1 MTTANP
7 TTRTT
12 PPTPADPSTPTD
24 PSATST
30 TATAAATVKRWL
42 QLGVED
48 ERSRRAFNLVA
59 AALVFYWVLQRF
71 EPSPFGVLVKGA
83 VIGGLYSLIAL
94 GIALVYRA
102 NRIVNFAQ
110 GDLGGVP
117 GSLAVL
123 LIAVSGWPYP
133 LAILAG
139 LATGVLLGVVVEVG
153 LIRRFT
159 KAPRLVLTVVTIGIA
174 QVLTFIEIGMPRVFH
189 ATVPPQSFPSPFN
202 QHFGI
207 GPVTFYGN
215 DILAMAAVPVVL
227 VALAWFLNRTHTG
240 VAIRACAESADRASL
255 LGVPVKRINLV
266 VWAVAALLATVGVL
280 LRAGVVGLPIG
291 SALGLSVLL
300 RTLAAAVIGRM
311 EKMPTIVIAAV
322 LLGVIEQAVVWHTGS
337 TDSVDLIIFIVIIGA
352 LLAQRR
358 QLGSRLADA
367 AISTWNAMR
376 EVRPVPPELASLPQ
390 VTWARRGVVTVL
402 AALVVAA
409 PMFISEAK
417 IDLGIFLAA
426 YLIIALSL
434 LVLSGWAGQISLG
447 QFAFVAT
454 GASVGAWMILHWHM
468 DILLVLVAAGAVGAL
483 VAVAV
488 GIPALRIKGLF
499 LAVATL
505 AFSFA
510 ANSYFL
516 NATRFTWIPDQF
528 TVVPRL
534 PLFGKLS
541 IDSADRYYYFCWAV
555 LLFCILA
562 VRGMRA
568 SRIGRVLVASRENER
583 GVQAYGVNVTRAKL
597 VAFATSGFLAAMAG
611 VLIMGGQQALYP
623 GGADPQ
629 SSMDAFLMVVIGGMG
644 SMTGVFAGA
653 VYLEALSWLRPDVP
667 HSFQN
672 ILTAMGSGIGLIVI
686 LMFLPSGIGSLI
698 FQARDRLLRE
708 LAARKGIVV
717 PSLVADLAQARPADS
732 PDDSTRE
739 MPVLAAPI
747 AAAAGGAGAAEAE
760 KVAKPRKVTKVGGK

>member
-1 MTTANP
+1 VTTAAP
-7 TTRTT
+7 
-12 PPTPADPSTPTD
+12 
-24 PSATST
+24 
-30 TATAAATVKRWL
+30 KRPRA
-42 QLGVED
+42 VEWINFAVD
-48 ERSRRAFNLVA
+48 DDRARKVFNYIAGTLF
-59 AALVFYWVLQRF
+59 LYWCLQRF
-71 EPSPFGVLVKGA
+71 EPAPFGVLVKGA

-133 LAILAG
+133 LAMLAG

-174 QVLTFIEIGMPRVFH
+174 QVLTFGEIGLPQLFH
-189 ATVPPQSFPSPFN
+189 AKVPPQSFPSPFD
-202 QHFGI
+202 QHFAI
-207 GPVTFYGN
+207 GPMIFYGN
-215 DILAMAAVPVVL
+215 DILAMLAVPLVL
-227 VALAWFLNRTHTG
+227 VGLAYFLNRTHTG

-266 VWAVAALLATVGVL
+266 VWALAALLATVGVL

-311 EKMPTIVIAAV
+311 ERMPTIVVAS
-322 LLGVIEQAVVWHTGS
+322 LGLGIVEQAVVWHSGN
-337 TDSVDLIIFIVIIGA
+337 TDSVDLIIFVVVMGA
-352 LLAQRR
+352 LLLQRR
-358 QLGSRLADA
+358 QLASRA
-367 AISTWNAMR
+367 AEAIISTWNAMR
-376 EVRPVPPELASLPQ
+376 EVRPVPPELAPLAEVRWS
-390 VTWARRGVVTVL
+390 RRTVL
-402 AALVVAA
+402 AVIAALVVTA
-409 PMFISEAK
+409 PTWMDESK

-454 GASVGAWMILHWHM
+454 GSSVGAWMILHWHM
-468 DILLVLVAAGAVGAL
+468 DVLLVLTLSGAIGAV
-483 VAVAV
+483 VAVAI
-488 GIPALRIKGLF
+488 GIPALRIRGLF
-499 LAVATL
+499 LAVGTL
-505 AFSFA
+505 AFGFA

-516 NATRFTWIPDQF
+516 SATHFKWIPDQF
-528 TVVPRL
+528 TTVPRL

-541 IDSADRYYYFCWAV
+541 INSADRYYYFSWAI
-555 LLFCILA
+555 LLFCIFA
-562 VRGMRA
+562 VRGMRH
-568 SRIGRVLVASRENER
+568 SRIGRVLVATRENER

-597 VAFATSGFLAAMAG
+597 VAFATSGFLASVAG
-611 VLIMGGQQALYP
+611 VLIVGSQQALYP

-629 SSMDAFLMVVIGGMG
+629 SSIDAFVMVVIGGLG

-653 VYLEALSWLRPDVP
+653 VYLEALTWLRPDVP
-667 HSFQN
+667 HSLQN
-672 ILTAMGSGIGLIVI
+672 LMTVMGSGVGLVLI
-686 LMFLPSGIGSLI
+686 LMFLPGGVGSVI
-698 FQARDRLLRE
+698 FQIRDRLLRE
-708 LAARKGIVV
+708 LGNRKGIIV
-717 PSLVADLAQARPADS
+717 PSLIADMAHQKEETVIGAGE
-732 PDDSTRE
+732 DDTRE
-739 MPVLAAPI
+739 MPALATI
-747 AAAAGGAGAAEAE
+747 GAEP
-760 KVAKPRKVTKVGGK
+760 PRNGSRTSSNGRNASGSNGPSGRTRSKTEVPR